1 MLLGDLRGNSVH
13 VGDTLL
19 GQGDTGNDGDAIVL
33 VGDLTNELG
42 GLELVKAVA
51 DNLTGR
57 ESSVLGLG
65 AVSLL
70 GGVVLTEGLDT
81 RLSADVQLV
90 GNGGGTDV
98 EPVRIVRAEVLE
110 ARGLVVDGPL
120 SKNCH

>member
-1 MLLGDLRGNSVH
+1 M
-13 VGDTLL
+13 
-19 GQGDTGNDGDAIVL
+19 
-33 VGDLTNELG
+33 
-42 GLELVKAVA
+42 
-51 DNLTGR
+51 
-57 ESSVLGLG
+57 LGLG

-81 RLSADVQLV
+81 RLAADVQLV
-90 GNGGGTDV
+90 GDGGGTDV